1 MHYIEYMALTAKQ
14 ELFCRLMSEGKDQT
28 SAYREAYNTENMKP
42 ETVWNSAY
50 KLMQNGDVTA
60 RIKAMQKELQQKS
73 QLTVEKLLQELDEIE
88 ELAKQPIHGKNQSD
102 YDLTN
107 WIKIKTEKAKLLG
120 LYAPVKTDTK
130 VTDTDKTALTEA
142 YNRLTK
148 ALENQGGKE

>member
-1 MHYIEYMALTAKQ
+1 MALTAKQ
-14 ELFCRLMSEGKDQT
+14 ELFCRLMSEGKRQ
-28 SAYREAYNTENMKP
+28 SEAYKM
-42 ETVWNSAY
+42 AY
-50 KLMQNGDVTA
+50 NCEKMLPATIDNNAYMLSKKSEIVA
-60 RIKAMQKELQQKS
+60 RIKELQEELQQKS

-107 WIKIKTEKAKLLG
+107 WIKIKAEKAKLLG

-148 ALENQGGKE
+148 ALENQDKNK